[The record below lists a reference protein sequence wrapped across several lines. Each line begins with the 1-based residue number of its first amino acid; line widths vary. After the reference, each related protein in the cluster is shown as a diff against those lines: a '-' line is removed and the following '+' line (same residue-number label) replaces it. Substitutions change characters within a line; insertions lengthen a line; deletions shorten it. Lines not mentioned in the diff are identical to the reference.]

1 MQEPG
6 ACSFEKIQSALFTK
20 NHTCSRLGLT
30 SQEACGVMGGLKY
43 SVASLCFH
51 SQSLLETVLEYT
63 DITVL
68 GIQDNEEKESK
79 GVADSSNN

>member
-1 MQEPG
+1 ME
-6 ACSFEKIQSALFTK
+6 
-20 NHTCSRLGLT
+20 LT
-30 SQEACGVMGGLKY
+30 SQDACGVIEWLKY

-51 SQSLLETVLEYT
+51 NQSLLETVLEYT
-63 DITVL
+63 DIIVL